1 MDAISLIKDLEREIE
16 LDKAELAE
24 KGAEIAIKEKLLD
37 EWKSKLGLDNKDAKK
52 GKEAN
57 IDAQPQKAIPDTG
70 VIDVNSLLDE
80 QPRKPTIIDEIRD
93 IVERFGSQEFTVQ
106 HVDRVYKLNH
116 NIPAED
122 ISNRTKISTA
132 LSKLKDLGVISMALK
147 GSGNVPH
154 KYVLV
159 QQHSEISDLI

>member
-16 LDKAELAE
+16 RGK
-24 KGAEIAIKEKLLD
+24 AEIAIKEKLLD
-37 EWKSKLGLDNKDAKK
+37 EWKSKLGLDNKAPKMAKE
-52 GKEAN
+52 GS
-57 IDAQPQKAIPDTG
+57 IDLQPKKTIPDTG
-70 VIDVNSLLDE
+70 VIDVNSLLEE

-122 ISNRTKISTA
+122 ISHRTKISTA
-132 LSKLKDLGVISMALK
+132 LSKLKDLGIISMTSK

-154 KYVLV
+154 KYAVV
-159 QQHSEISDLI
+159 KQDIDEKE